1 MKKLRLPV
9 SLAVALVA
17 VGCGSSSSRGPS
29 LSGVPLTPGM
39 QVTEHVRRCDP
50 GANAYCAVQL
60 VVVSD
65 RARSSSA
72 LLDAERRH
80 LKSLG
85 WTLTEADTA
94 DETAADSPGHKLRLT
109 YATAALDLKDVDL
122 GWIKRS
128 PQIGRALSRAMFDR
142 ASSISLMLQS
152 GSA

>member
-17 VGCGSSSSRGPS
+17 VGCGSSGSRGPS

-39 QVTEHVRRCDP
+39 QVIQHVRRCDP

-60 VVVSD
+60 VVVSN

-109 YATAALDLKDVDL
+109 YAMAALDLKDVDL

-128 PQIGRALSRAMFDR
+128 PQIARALSRAMFDR

>member
-1 MKKLRLPV
+1 
-9 SLAVALVA
+9 
-17 VGCGSSSSRGPS
+17 
-29 LSGVPLTPGM
+29 M

-60 VVVSD
+60 VVVSN

-109 YATAALDLKDVDL
+109 YAMAALDLKDVDL

-128 PQIGRALSRAMFDR
+128 PQIARALSRAMFDR